1 MAELHLVEDRPGPEW
16 DRAVELLMGA
26 AAASGLL
33 GEDGE
38 AQCRA
43 TIQSGL
49 VITRRKVKPEERRFE
64 DAMWDAME
72 RSERIGH
79 NGGPALGADEWLS
92 N

>member
-33 GEDGE
+33 AEDGE

-43 TIQSGL
+43 TIQSGFD
-49 VITRRKVKPEERRFE
+49 VTRRKVEGEWRRFWGAIE
-64 DAMWDAME
+64 DTAGM
-72 RSERIGH
+72 GH
-79 NGGPALGADEWLS
+79 NGGPVIEDWG
-92 N
+92 